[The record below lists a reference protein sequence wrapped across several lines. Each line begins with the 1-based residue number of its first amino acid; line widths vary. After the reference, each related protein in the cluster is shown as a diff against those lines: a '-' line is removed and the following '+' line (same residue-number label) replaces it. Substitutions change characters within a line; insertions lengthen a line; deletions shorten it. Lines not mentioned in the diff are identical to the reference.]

1 MNPLQD
7 LQCFIVDLN
16 SHDALLDLE
25 KWYRFLRTLS
35 RTARDVFP
43 SNELERLVW
52 IRVALIDNNLADNEP
67 QQLQDRRR
75 ELESEMVSSKPITAC
90 LASGLWPLASV
101 AAQCTAPQPSPDK
114 VRETEIAWDRCD
126 GRVVHTRSALSCRR
140 HATRPTASLLRAL
153 LQRSKH
159 RPFLHPNS
167 DPGDQRCELN
177 DAE

>member
-1 MNPLQD
+1 M
-7 LQCFIVDLN
+7 
-16 SHDALLDLE
+16 
-25 KWYRFLRTLS
+25 
-35 RTARDVFP
+35 
-43 SNELERLVW
+43 W
-52 IRVALIDNNLADNEP
+52 IREALIANNLAADEP

-75 ELESEMVSSKPITAC
+75 ELESAKVSSKPITEQY
-90 LASGLWPLASV
+90 LASAQRT
-101 AAQCTAPQPSPDK
+101 AAQRMDIAQAQPSPDK